1 MFISKKSENL
11 LFKIA
16 TRAIVAQ
23 KNTPGQSDESVMAK
37 ATVTT
42 NIRTSTSILTTI
54 RAVRFP
60 L

>member
-1 MFISKKSENL
+1 MT
-11 LFKIA
+11 

-23 KNTPGQSDESVMAK
+23 KNIPGHSDESVIAK

-42 NIRTSTSILTTI
+42 NIRTSTSILKTI
-54 RAVRFP
+54 RAVKFP